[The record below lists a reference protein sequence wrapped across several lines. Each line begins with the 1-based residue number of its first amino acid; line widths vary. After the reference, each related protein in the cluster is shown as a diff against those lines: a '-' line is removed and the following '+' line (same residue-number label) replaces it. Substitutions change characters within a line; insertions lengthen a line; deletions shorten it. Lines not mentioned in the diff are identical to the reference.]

1 MQLCFV
7 RMTCMRQAFSSC
19 GISAL
24 KLWSAMRGQAHKI
37 SLANKGHQILPF
49 MDSICMKNQHCTSLR
64 LGLKYTVNH
73 TGKRIHAYG
82 GGGDY
87 VSSKILKQK
96 NQSTTSMYPFLSKSA
111 AVFLA
116 GTFYIWLPKGL
127 YCAVSTK
134 PAVLTECAGKY
145 NFSMRNKKVWWA
157 FPKPQPFPTTRL
169 YAMLTNAWRV
179 KSQWLS
185 SPFSTREEAR
195 VKAL

>member
-1 MQLCFV
+1 MDTLTSFRTMQLCFV

-64 LGLKYTVNH
+64 LGSKYTVNH

-82 GGGDY
+82 GGGGVGGGY

-96 NQSTTSMYPFLSKSA
+96 TQSTTSMYPFLSKT
-111 AVFLA
+111 VQKFFWQ
-116 GTFYIWLPKGL
+116 GPFTFGYLR
-127 YCAVSTK
+127 AST
-134 PAVLTECAGKY
+134 VL
-145 NFSMRNKKVWWA
+145 
-157 FPKPQPFPTTRL
+157 
-169 YAMLTNAWRV
+169 
-179 KSQWLS
+179 
-185 SPFSTREEAR
+185 
-195 VKAL
+195 